1 MSNRRFF
8 VAAIAT
14 AVMAAAGLAKA
25 QDYPVKPITLIVPFP
40 AGGPTDV
47 VMRAFADSVSKQLGQ
62 PVIVDNKAGG
72 SGTVGPATM
81 AATAK
86 PDGYTIAQM
95 PITVYRLPLMQKAA
109 YNADT
114 DFTYIINLSGY
125 VFAAFAN
132 ADTPFKTWADV
143 VEHARKNPGKVTYA
157 STGAG
162 SSLHIGMEQMAD
174 REGIKFTHIP
184 FKGATEV
191 NAAVAGGHTMLGA
204 SGLSVKP
211 LVDAGKV
218 RFLNI
223 WTAQRVKLVPDVPTL
238 RELGYPW
245 VFDSP
250 FGVAGPKNMDP
261 KIVAKLH
268 DAFKKALLEDPTVAR
283 AMEQFEMVPNYRDPA
298 GYRALVKEITDME
311 RSMMDRLGL
320 LKKEKD

>member
-1 MSNRRFF
+1 MSSRRFF
-8 VAAIAT
+8 TAVIAT
-14 AVMAAAGLAKA
+14 LMMAIAGLARA
-25 QDYPVKPITLIVPFP
+25 QDFPVKPITLIVPFP

-47 VMRAFADSVSKQLGQ
+47 VMRAFADAASKHLGQ
-62 PVIVDNKAGG
+62 PIIVDNKSGG

-95 PITVYRLPLMQKAA
+95 PITVYRLPLMQKVT
-109 YNADT
+109 YNAET

-125 VFAAFAN
+125 VFAAFAG

-143 VEHARKNPGKVTYA
+143 VDYARKNPGKVTYA
-157 STGAG
+157 STGTG

-223 WTAQRVKLVPDVPTL
+223 WTAQRVKSVPDVPTL

-250 FGVAGPKNMDP
+250 FGIAGPKNMDP

-268 DAFKKALLEDPTVAR
+268 DAFKKAFDDPTVVR
-283 AMEQFEMVPNYRDPA
+283 AMDQFEMVPNYRDPQ
-298 GYRALVKEITDME
+298 GYKALVKEVTDME
-311 RSMMDRLGL
+311 KSMMDRLGI
-320 LKKEKD
+320 LKKDKD